1 MLLSDECKILIR
13 GSCRTVRSLVIKSLQ
28 QQGCVDIDGVQSR
41 FQCVSLINLRF
52 GLKICFPLTWM
63 IRFHNRI
70 NFEFENQTR
79 SKILVL
85 PIQVLDGFC
94 QDHLF
99 SRGNQHIWQEA
110 TCQEVSRVLGE
121 WEVEGRQDLVSFSTT
136 YESRIYQDVCESWSE
151 CLIIWY
157 AKSWLISDVFTG
169 ISSIAWN
176 IFSRLFAMRV
186 GRSLSV

>member
-1 MLLSDECKILIR
+1 MLLSDECRILIR
-13 GSCRTVRSLVIKSLQ
+13 GSCRTVRSLVIKILQ
-28 QQGCVDIDGVQSR
+28 QQGCVDIDEVQSR

-52 GLKICFPLTWM
+52 GLKICFPVTWM
-63 IRFHNRI
+63 IRFYNRI

-79 SKILVL
+79 SKILVV
-85 PIQVLDGFC
+85 PIQVLYGFC

-99 SRGNQHIWQEA
+99 SRVNQHIWQEA
-110 TCQEVSRVLGE
+110 TCKEVSRILGE

-186 GRSLSV
+186 CRSLSV

>member
-1 MLLSDECKILIR
+1 MLLSDECRILIR
-13 GSCRTVRSLVIKSLQ
+13 GSCRTVRSLVIKILQ
-28 QQGCVDIDGVQSR
+28 QQGCVDIDEVQSR

-52 GLKICFPLTWM
+52 GLKICFPVTWM
-63 IRFHNRI
+63 IRFYNRI

-79 SKILVL
+79 SKILVV

-99 SRGNQHIWQEA
+99 SRVNQHIWQEA
-110 TCQEVSRVLGE
+110 TCKEVSRILGE

-186 GRSLSV
+186 CRSLSV

>member
-1 MLLSDECKILIR
+1 MLLSDECRILIR
-13 GSCRTVRSLVIKSLQ
+13 GSCRTVRSLVIKILQ
-28 QQGCVDIDGVQSR
+28 QQGCVDIDEVQSR

-52 GLKICFPLTWM
+52 GLKICFPVTWM
-63 IRFHNRI
+63 IRFYNRI

-79 SKILVL
+79 SKILVV

-99 SRGNQHIWQEA
+99 SRVNQHIWQEA
-110 TCQEVSRVLGE
+110 TCKEVSRILGE

-136 YESRIYQDVCESWSE
+136 YESRIYQDVCESWCE

-186 GRSLSV
+186 CRSLSV